1 MSLRDWLNNRW
12 LTEHET
18 SRQEIADLLG
28 VIDRDLDDCRTPRL
42 SSDWKLTIGY
52 NAAAQVSSPALAVA
66 GYRASREAHHY
77 RVIQSLAYTIG
88 LDSNVVA
95 QLDAFRKKR
104 NISDYERAGA
114 VSDSEVLEMISL
126 AKKLRGELV
135 EWLVKNHPEF
145 LPEQP

>member
-52 NAAAQVSSPALAVA
+52 NAAVQVATAALAVA

-104 NISDYERAGA
+104 NISDYERAG
-114 VSDSEVLEMISL
+114 
-126 AKKLRGELV
+126 
-135 EWLVKNHPEF
+135 
-145 LPEQP
+145 

>member
-1 MSLRDWLNNRW
+1 
-12 LTEHET
+12 
-18 SRQEIADLLG
+18 
-28 VIDRDLDDCRTPRL
+28 
-42 SSDWKLTIGY
+42 
-52 NAAAQVSSPALAVA
+52 A